1 MNAEF
6 LAVLFLAEEVDMNY
20 RMFYILRNII

>member
-6 LAVLFLAEEVDMNY
+6 VTVLFLAEEVGTSY
-20 RMFYILRNII
+20 KMFYILRNII

>member
-6 LAVLFLAEEVDMNY
+6 ITVLFLAEEVDMDY
-20 RMFYILRNII
+20 KMLYILRNMI